1 MQCWCILQIQF
12 LFRGLNILTVPTEE
26 LPPWKYAVMTPLY
39 LEYCCVKSI
48 VLDHCCNQSCLTYVA
63 LYYSRIPSVVQCNS
77 YTEIM
82 STASESEEH
91 FDEFEHYNFDQ
102 EKAMNSGHSGKQRT
116 KKEAEQNTNR
126 HNPGGH
132 ERKIATK
139 LMNMEKNQKDG
150 TKSK

>member
-102 EKAMNSGHSGKQRT
+102 EKAMNSVTVESKERRRRQSRT
-116 KKEAEQNTNR
+116 PT
-126 HNPGGH
+126 
-132 ERKIATK
+132 
-139 LMNMEKNQKDG
+139 G
-150 TKSK
+150 TTLVVMSVRLPPS